1 MGRCKS
7 QSFPVRWLI
16 SSLIGP
22 IAFTNG
28 RISGAG
34 RASNLA
40 VSGCTVVSD
49 TGVSP
54 GVHVQMELR
63 LYLPEGVMPV
73 DVDQAVVRWARGL
86 AFEVEF
92 LAMQLGEQER
102 LRRFVDTLRQE
113 PSVTDR
119 IIQTVA
125 ENPEC
130 QLADVLHA
138 CPDLT
143 WNQIFSEVDH
153 LSRSGQVRL
162 RQESAGVYTLSLPGN

>member
-1 MGRCKS
+1 MRRCKS

-73 DVDQAVVRWARGL
+73 STKGVT
-86 AFEVEF
+86 
-92 LAMQLGEQER
+92 LG
-102 LRRFVDTLRQE
+102 
-113 PSVTDR
+113 P
-119 IIQTVA
+119 
-125 ENPEC
+125 
-130 QLADVLHA
+130 
-138 CPDLT
+138 
-143 WNQIFSEVDH
+143 
-153 LSRSGQVRL
+153 
-162 RQESAGVYTLSLPGN
+162 TLSSRTLN